1 MVLLDIGSKAE
12 VASSARINWGSTANP
27 PGQTE
32 ALLLSDRH
40 PTCRSMQTIFHLFP

>member
-27 PGQTE
+27 R
-32 ALLLSDRH
+32 DRGVVAV
-40 PTCRSMQTIFHLFP
+40 R